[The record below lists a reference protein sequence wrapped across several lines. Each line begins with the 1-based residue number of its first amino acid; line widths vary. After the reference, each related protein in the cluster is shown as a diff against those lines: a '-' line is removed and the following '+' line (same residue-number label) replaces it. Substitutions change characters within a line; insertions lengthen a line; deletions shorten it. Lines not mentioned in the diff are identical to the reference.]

1 MEFDNSKVY
10 GDTPISDGLV
20 FTQILCSMF
29 FLHHKKC
36 AHQHICIIMMK
47 VTVMAMVVVVSSAW
61 ALADTD
67 CQL

>member
-1 MEFDNSKVY
+1 MEFDNPKVY
-10 GDTPISDGLV
+10 GDTSISDGLV
-20 FTQILCSMF
+20 FSQIFSSMVF
-29 FLHHKKC
+29 HHQIC
-36 AHQHICIIMMK
+36 RDQHICIIMMK